1 MSFQR
6 VLFTLVNISLAKII
20 SNFGSDAIAAQ
31 KIGLQI
37 ESITFMVIGGLNGA
51 ISSFAGQ
58 NFGAKKY
65 KRILD
70 GYNSALR
77 IGLIY
82 SLFMALIFIF
92 IPGSLVSLFIK
103 EDNTARIACG
113 YLQIVGLSQ
122 LFSTI
127 EMVSNGLF
135 TGVGNPKIPATI
147 SILFTVLRIPMALI
161 LIRSIGVNGIWLS
174 IALSSV
180 LKGLTAYLLYIVT
193 VRKEY
198 INA

>member
-58 NFGAKKY
+58 NFGEKKY

-70 GYNSALR
+70 S
-77 IGLIY
+77 
-82 SLFMALIFIF
+82 FIF
-92 IPGSLVSLFIK
+92 FC
-103 EDNTARIACG
+103 T
-113 YLQIVGLSQ
+113 
-122 LFSTI
+122 
-127 EMVSNGLF
+127 
-135 TGVGNPKIPATI
+135 KI
-147 SILFTVLRIPMALI
+147 
-161 LIRSIGVNGIWLS
+161 
-174 IALSSV
+174 
-180 LKGLTAYLLYIVT
+180 LTCKT
-193 VRKEY
+193 
-198 INA
+198 